1 MYMGNEAVLKDIVLG
16 LTGDRM
22 MDAVY
27 LWRLAVRCKAA
38 GCSEKVINEISR
50 MLFSLIPGINE
61 GTTF

>member
-1 MYMGNEAVLKDIVLG
+1 MGNEAVLQDIVLG

-27 LWRLAVRCKAA
+27 LWRQAVRCKAA
-38 GCSEKVINEISR
+38 GCSEKVINE
-50 MLFSLIPGINE
+50 LFSLIPGINE